1 MNHTATLPD
10 LRQFSQKV
18 SHYLDRA
25 FSGIAL
31 VAVHEVG
38 TLRGHWAD
46 VDIRLKVARRAR
58 GAGELIRDQIDLLP
72 ESRNRVLR
80 DQRVRRELWRGAV
93 KDFMYRMYGT
103 SAEAGMPGAEASA
116 QAQVSETST

>member
-1 MNHTATLPD
+1 MNHTETLSD
-10 LRQFSQKV
+10 LRDFTQKA

-31 VAVHEVG
+31 FAVHEVG

-72 ESRNRVLR
+72 ESRNRVMR

-93 KDFMYRMYGT
+93 KDM
-103 SAEAGMPGAEASA
+103 S
-116 QAQVSETST
+116 AQVSENKT

>member
-1 MNHTATLPD
+1 MNHTMTLPD
-10 LRQFSQKV
+10 LREINQRV
-18 SHYLDRA
+18 NHYLDRA

-46 VDIRLKVARRAR
+46 LDIRVKVARRAR
-58 GAGELIRDQIDLLP
+58 GPGELLRDQFDLLP

-80 DQRVRRELWRGAV
+80 DQRVRRELWRGVV
-93 KDFMYRMYGT
+93 KDL
-103 SAEAGMPGAEASA
+103 SVQESGARA
-116 QAQVSETST
+116 

>member
-93 KDFMYRMYGT
+93 KDF
-103 SAEAGMPGAEASA
+103 SA
-116 QAQVSETST
+116 QASETGT

>member
-1 MNHTATLPD
+1 MNHTAASPD

-72 ESRNRVLR
+72 ESRNRFVR

-93 KDFMYRMYGT
+93 KDL
-103 SAEAGMPGAEASA
+103 S
-116 QAQVSETST
+116 AQVSENQT

>member
-1 MNHTATLPD
+1 LELKEVDMNHTATLPD
-10 LRQFSQKV
+10 LREFTQKV

-93 KDFMYRMYGT
+93 KDM
-103 SAEAGMPGAEASA
+103 SA
-116 QAQVSETST
+116 QESENRT